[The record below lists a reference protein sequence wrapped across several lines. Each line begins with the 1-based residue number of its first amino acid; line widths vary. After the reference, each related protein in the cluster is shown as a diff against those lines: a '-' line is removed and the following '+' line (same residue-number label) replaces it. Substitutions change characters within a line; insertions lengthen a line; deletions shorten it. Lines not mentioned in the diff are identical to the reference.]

1 MHAEASI
8 TIDKP
13 VEDVFAFT
21 TDIEKLTK
29 WSSVFKSVKR
39 LSDGPVGI
47 GTKDELTVEFVGQKI
62 ETTTEVTAYDPP
74 NRYAYKSISGPL
86 PFENTVLFTPAGTG
100 TKVDLIL
107 EGEPEGLFKLAG
119 PVFQPLAKKQLEDQL
134 KTLKKVIEA
143 QS

>member
-1 MHAEASI
+1 MRAEASI
-8 TIDKP
+8 TIDRP

-21 TDIEKLTK
+21 TDIQKLTK

-39 LSDGPVGI
+39 LSDGPVGV

-119 PVFQPLAKKQLEDQL
+119 PVFQPLARKQLEDQL

>member
-47 GTKDELTVEFVGQKI
+47 GTKDELTVEFAGQKI